1 MTDDLPPCDPKPRN
15 KGGAPFGNQNA
26 KKPKEWQAALKYA
39 LKKYERGSVKQGLAL
54 REIAMGVVE
63 RALAG
68 DEFSIK
74 EIGNRLDGKPATAAQ
89 VALDLEELVAKALI
103 QALSPKDDEL

>member
-1 MTDDLPPCDPKPRN
+1 MSDTDCTPKPPKNR
-15 KGGAPFGNQNA
+15 GGAPLGNQNA
-26 KKPKEWQAALKYA
+26 RKPKEWQAALKWA
-39 LKKYERGSVKQGLAL
+39 LKKYERGSVKQGMAL
-54 REIAMGVVE
+54 REIAMGCVE

-74 EIGNRLDGKPATAAQ
+74 EIGNRLDGKPATASQIA
-89 VALDLEELVAKALI
+89 VDLEELVMKAIL